1 MFFTAK
7 YDRVFRSIF
16 IDDNDHELLEGL
28 LSTCLD
34 SKIKII
40 KLLKTELSVNSN
52 KERVKRLDL
61 LVKSLDSM
69 INLELNTNS
78 NLAIKVRNLNYF
90 SSFYSSNTSIGND
103 YDTKTSYIH
112 IDLFYD
118 MNFSKPDIDEYYLY
132 SKISDDLYVDNFKII
147 TINMDKIMQY
157 WFDNDLKMIKKYDLL
172 IMLNLEPSDLDRLE
186 MIGHNKE
193 LIKKYK
199 EKVCKL
205 NEDYDFLAPV
215 SAERDYIMLLNTE
228 KKLELEEANK
238 QGKLENKLQVIKNMQ
253 KAKFTK
259 EQILTSLG
267 IAEDEYNRILSM
279 EK

>member
-1 MFFTAK
+1 
-7 YDRVFRSIF
+7 
-16 IDDNDHELLEGL
+16 
-28 LSTCLD
+28 
-34 SKIKII
+34 
-40 KLLKTELSVNSN
+40 
-52 KERVKRLDL
+52 
-61 LVKSLDSM
+61 
-69 INLELNTNS
+69 
-78 NLAIKVRNLNYF
+78 
-90 SSFYSSNTSIGND
+90 
-103 YDTKTSYIH
+103 
-112 IDLFYD
+112 

-157 WFDNDLKMIKKYDLL
+157 WFDNNLRMIKKYDLL

-267 IAEDEYNRILSM
+267 INEDEYNRIINM